1 VGHHPW
7 VRRLWWSTGPAAGR
21 SPGPDRGRSTD
32 RGSASVDFVL
42 VGGVLTLIFVSIMQ
56 LTLVLHVRN
65 TLIDAAGSGARYGTL
80 ADRGAAD
87 AQERTVSLISAALT
101 GDYAQDVHVEEVLR
115 SGVRTLRV
123 TVRAPFP
130 AVGLVGPRGALEV
143 HGHAALPR

>member
-1 VGHHPW
+1 MVC
-7 VRRLWWSTGPAAGR
+7 R
-21 SPGPDRGRSTD
+21 SPSNEPGRQTD

-87 AQERTVSLISAALT
+87 AQERTVALISAALT
-101 GDYAQDVHVEEVLR
+101 DDYAQDVHVEEVLR
-115 SGVRTLRV
+115 SGVRTMRV
-123 TVRAPFP
+123 TVRAPLP
-130 AVGLVGPRGALEV
+130 ALGLVGPRGALEV

>member
-1 VGHHPW
+1 M
-7 VRRLWWSTGPAAGR
+7 
-21 SPGPDRGRSTD
+21 TD

-42 VGGVLTLIFVSIMQ
+42 VGGALTLIFVSIMQ

-80 ADRGAAD
+80 ADRGAGD
-87 AQERTVSLISAALT
+87 AQERTIALISAALT
-101 GDYAQDVHVEEVLR
+101 RDYAQDVHVEEVRR

-123 TVRAPFP
+123 TVRAPLP
-130 AVGLVGPRGALEV
+130 ALGLVGPRGALEV

>member
-1 VGHHPW
+1 MVC
-7 VRRLWWSTGPAAGR
+7 R
-21 SPGPDRGRSTD
+21 SPGDALGRQTD
-32 RGSASVDFVL
+32 RGSASVDFIL

-87 AQERTVSLISAALT
+87 AQQRTVALISAALT
-101 GDYAQDVHVEEVLR
+101 DDYAQDVHVEEVLR
-115 SGVRTLRV
+115 SGVRTMRV
-123 TVRAPFP
+123 TVRAPLP
-130 AVGLVGPRGALEV
+130 ALGLVGPSGALEV